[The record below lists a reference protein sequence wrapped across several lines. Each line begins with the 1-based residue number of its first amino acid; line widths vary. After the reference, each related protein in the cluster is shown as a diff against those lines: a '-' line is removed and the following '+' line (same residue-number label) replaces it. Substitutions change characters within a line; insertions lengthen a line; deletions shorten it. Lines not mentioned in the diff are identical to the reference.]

1 MKVNLLLSLL
11 HFDSRETWM
20 LLHAWTL
27 CILRCDQ
34 DGHGELKEQGQ
45 AWKRRKK
52 KTEKE
57 KEKKLAREGTAGQTV
72 EAQSAWYYRPY
83 KRYYRSKRYY
93 RPYKRYYHLAQ
104 VPAERFGREPVY
116 SYLFAPRLYI
126 LPHLLI

>member
-1 MKVNLLLSLL
+1 MKVNSLLSLL

-27 CILRCDQ
+27 CILRCDR
-34 DGHGELKEQGQ
+34 DRHGELKEQGQ

-57 KEKKLAREGTAGQTV
+57 KEKKLAREGTAGQTA
-72 EAQSAWYYRPY
+72 EAQSV
-83 KRYYRSKRYY
+83 RYYR
-93 RPYKRYYHLAQ
+93 LAQ